1 MANRP
6 KPTGNLASA
15 PPGPQADRNFYLGV
29 ALAVTLVVAV
39 GFGPT
44 VNTSLF
50 HPPLPRPRI
59 LHLHAAVFSAWV
71 LLFVTQAALVRS
83 RRVAWHRRLGLGG
96 IILGALMPVVGIAT
110 ALAMTRVHHAE
121 SNIDGEPFLIVS
133 FFDMFAFAVTFWLAM
148 YWRRRPEYH
157 RRLIL
162 MATCGLTV
170 AAFAR
175 FPNWLMPDNAW
186 YVGVDALILA
196 GVARDWTVV
205 RRVHGVYLYGLPTLA
220 LLQATTMWIYLSR
233 APAWVKIAHALL
245 Q

>member
-1 MANRP
+1 
-6 KPTGNLASA
+6 
-15 PPGPQADRNFYLGV
+15 
-29 ALAVTLVVAV
+29 
-39 GFGPT
+39 
-44 VNTSLF
+44 
-50 HPPLPRPRI
+50 
-59 LHLHAAVFSAWV
+59 LHAALFSAWV

-220 LLQATTMWIYLSR
+220 LLQATTMWLYLSR